1 MKKLRMLF
9 FILIILSGSNV
20 FAAKAGKLSPFE
32 LWKQN
37 FIEKSSKKGLSKSF
51 LRKQLKNIKY
61 QPNIIDKDR
70 NQVTSSTKI
79 NYPTWIKKWI
89 GHRPTRIQ
97 KGKAHL
103 RKYDAILTDIEK
115 RYGVDKEI
123 IVSLWGVETLY
134 GKIMGKYKIIES
146 LATLAFDKRR
156 RTFFEKELLSALIII
171 KEGHIKK
178 KDFLGSWAG
187 AMGQCQFMPSSFLKY
202 AQDYDGDGKKDIWTN
217 KKDIFASIANFLKKA
232 NWKKDKSIGL
242 LVNKKGVK
250 KMFEIHERRSP
261 ANYNKLGVR
270 LLNGRPLKGEWKR
283 RAAVISHKN
292 SPLILRGSNYETI
305 MKWNKSSLFAALN
318 IMLMDAFK

>member
-1 MKKLRMLF
+1 MKKLRKLF
-9 FILIILSGSNV
+9 FILILLSGSNT
-20 FAAKAGKLSPFE
+20 FAAKTSKLSPFE

-37 FIEKSSKKGLSKSF
+37 FIDRSSKKGLSKSF
-51 LRKQLKNIKY
+51 LIKQLKNIKY
-61 QPNIIDKDR
+61 QPSIIDKDR

-89 GHRPTRIQ
+89 GHKPTRIQ
-97 KGKAHL
+97 KGKANL
-103 RKYDAILTDIEK
+103 KKYDAILTDIEK

-146 LATLAFDKRR
+146 LTTLAFDKRR
-156 RTFFEKELLSALIII
+156 RAFFENELLSALIII

-232 NWKKDKSIGL
+232 DWKKNKSIGL

-250 KMFEIHERRSP
+250 KRFEIQERRSP
-261 ANYNKLGVR
+261 SNYNKLGVR
-270 LLNGRPLKGEWKR
+270 LLNGRLLKGKWKR

-305 MKWNKSSLFAALN
+305 MKWNRSSLFAALN

>member
-1 MKKLRMLF
+1 MKKLRTLF
-9 FILIILSGSNV
+9 FILICISGDNC
-20 FAAKAGKLSPFE
+20 FASKARVSSPFE
-32 LWKQN
+32 TWKQK
-37 FIEKSSKKGLSKSF
+37 FIEKSSKKGLPKSF
-51 LRKQLKNIKY
+51 LVRHLENVRY

-79 NYPTWIKKWI
+79 NFPTWIKKWI
-89 GHRPTRIQ
+89 GNKPTRIQ
-97 KGKAHL
+97 KGKVHL
-103 RKYDAILTDIEK
+103 KKYESILKDIEQ

-134 GKIMGKYKIIES
+134 GKIMGKYKILDS
-146 LATLAFDKRR
+146 LTTLAFDKRR
-156 RTFFEKELLSALIII
+156 RAFFEKELLSALIII

-178 KDFLGSWAG
+178 KNFVGSWAG

-232 NWKKDKSIGL
+232 KWKKDKSIGL
-242 LVNKKGVK
+242 LVKSNNMIKKFK
-250 KMFEIHERRSP
+250 IQERRSP
-261 ANYNKLGVR
+261 SSYNNLGLR
-270 LLNGRPLKGEWKR
+270 LLNGERLKGRWKR
-283 RAAVISHKN
+283 RAEVISHKN

-318 IMLMDAFK
+318 IMLMEAFK

>member
-1 MKKLRMLF
+1 MKKLTMLF
-9 FILIILSGSNV
+9 FILILISGPRC
-20 FAAKAGKLSPFE
+20 FAAKVSKTRSFE
-32 LWKQN
+32 LWKQK
-37 FIEKSSKKGLSKSF
+37 FIEKASKKGLPKRF
-51 LRKQLKNIKY
+51 LVKHLKNIRY
-61 QPNIIDKDR
+61 QPGIIDKDR

-89 GHRPTRIQ
+89 GNKPTRIQ

-103 RKYDAILTDIEK
+103 KKYEKILNDIEK

-134 GKIMGKYKIIES
+134 GKIMGKYKIIDS
-146 LATLAFDKRR
+146 LTTLAFDKRR
-156 RTFFEKELLSALIII
+156 RVFFEKELLSALIII

-178 KDFLGSWAG
+178 KNFLGSWAG

-232 NWKKDKSIGL
+232 NWKKHKSIGL
-242 LVNKKGVK
+242 LVKNSSGKKN
-250 KMFEIHERRSP
+250 FEIQERRTPSS
-261 ANYNKLGVR
+261 YNKLGLR
-270 LLNGRPLKGEWKR
+270 LLNGEPLKGQWKR

-292 SPLILRGSNYETI
+292 SPIILRGSNYETI

-318 IMLMDAFK
+318 IMLMESFK